1 MFMVKIIDSLE
12 ERLKNLSVQKK
23 RSLIHKVYKEIVPG
37 PKGRPQRDGRFKD
50 YMTTGTETL
59 ERWDFI
65 SYVIDQLESLNMY
78 GRADYLRDF
87 YSINDEIK
95 GDINSDLYKK

>member
-1 MFMVKIIDSLE
+1 
-12 ERLKNLSVQKK
+12 
-23 RSLIHKVYKEIVPG
+23 
-37 PKGRPQRDGRFKD
+37 
-50 YMTTGTETL
+50 MTTGTETL